1 MTIDRT
7 PLGERPARNLERIC
21 IYCASSMGNDPLYRQ
36 LATDVG
42 TLLAQND
49 IEVVYG
55 GGAVGLMGAVAD
67 AAMAAGGRVIGVIP
81 VGLFS
86 REVGHDEITE
96 LVEVSSM
103 HERKQMMFDLSDAF
117 VALPGGLGTLEELA
131 EVATWSQLQVHDK
144 PIAVLNWRGFF
155 DPLLEWL
162 DRAVDAGLMKAAN
175 RDIIASVDQPADL
188 LDTLRTYQRA
198 AVPKWID

>member
-1 MTIDRT
+1 
-7 PLGERPARNLERIC
+7 
-21 IYCASSMGNDPLYRQ
+21 MGNDPLYRQ

-144 PIAVLNWRGFF
+144 PIAVLNWRGFLIHCWNGSTARSM
-155 DPLLEWL
+155 P
-162 DRAVDAGLMKAAN
+162 
-175 RDIIASVDQPADL
+175 AS
-188 LDTLRTYQRA
+188 
-198 AVPKWID
+198 

>member
-1 MTIDRT
+1 
-7 PLGERPARNLERIC
+7 
-21 IYCASSMGNDPLYRQ
+21 MGNDPLYRQ